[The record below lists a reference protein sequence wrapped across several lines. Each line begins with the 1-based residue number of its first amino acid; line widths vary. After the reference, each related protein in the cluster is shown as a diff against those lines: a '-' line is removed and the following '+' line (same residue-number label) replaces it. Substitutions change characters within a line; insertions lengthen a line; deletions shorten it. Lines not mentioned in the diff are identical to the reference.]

1 MNQLARRY
9 GLPARMFSPSML
21 AACQGYDWPGNLREL
36 EQFVKRHL
44 LMGEDGAA
52 PGAPEHDGIVAE
64 DLNLA
69 GNDIPGTEVS
79 PDGGSTSGLKSLL
92 QSVKG
97 ETERNA
103 IASALEQTRWNRKA
117 AAHLLKV
124 SYRTLLYKIQQYHM
138 NPPDYTPPVGTGLI
152 RNGQIR

>member
-1 MNQLARRY
+1 
-9 GLPARMFSPSML
+9 MFSPTML
-21 AACQGYDWPGNLREL
+21 AACQHYDWPGNLREL

-52 PGAPEHDGIVAE
+52 PGAPAQDGIVAE
-64 DLNLA
+64 DVRQLP
-69 GNDIPGTEVS
+69 GNDVAGTEAS
-79 PDGGSTSGLKSLL
+79 PNDGSTSGLKSLL

-103 IASALEQTRWNRKA
+103 IATALEQTRWNRKEA
-117 AAHLLKV
+117 ALLLKV

-138 NPPDYTPPVGTGLI
+138 SPPDHISATIAGFLKE
-152 RNGQIR
+152 RQIR